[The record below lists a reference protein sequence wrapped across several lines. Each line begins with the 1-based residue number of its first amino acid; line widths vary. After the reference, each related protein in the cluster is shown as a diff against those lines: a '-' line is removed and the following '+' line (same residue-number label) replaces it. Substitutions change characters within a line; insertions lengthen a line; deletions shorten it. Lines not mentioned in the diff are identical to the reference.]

1 MKMKTILRFAVPV
14 IIIGLGVLI
23 TYWLLVNAQKVK
35 QQPRQPRL
43 WNVSAQVAQQKN
55 YHPYILVYGRV
66 KAPQLTQLKSE
77 VVTDVARV
85 FVKKGMSVK
94 VGQVLMKLNPSKLKI
109 EQDQVQA
116 QGRDKAGRGAGGAD
130 DAQRDAGQE
139 GQGQGRQDGGSR
151 VGRPQRGRAGLLAG
165 GRKRREQQPLCER
178 DLRQGRARRRGRADD
193 RAAERVRHQQG

>member
-116 QGRDKAGRGAGGAD
+116 QGREVE
-130 DAQRDAGQE
+130 AQLEQAKIAFQHH
-139 GQGQGRQDGGSR
+139 QQDESH
-151 VGRPQRGRAGLLAG
+151 QSKILSLAVKQI
-165 GRKRREQQPLCER
+165 KRYRHLYEQQSISEQMLQE
-178 DLRQGRARRRGRADD
+178 QEAIW
-193 RAAERVRHQQG
+193 